1 MDKQSVEKFQEI
13 ITKQCDEISTLK
25 EKAEVYDRLTSKEPC
40 EFCVNN
46 STKELEHNG
55 FKMTCY
61 STHYGYAELQV
72 ESPEHDGT
80 GDFEINYCPMCGRN
94 LGGEEWKKIYDYAL
108 NHQFRFLSYGD
119 SSLLVP

>member
-1 MDKQSVEKFQEI
+1 MEKTEMMKRYEKE
-13 ITKQCDEISTLK
+13 TGMCCAYDTLF
-25 EKAEVYDRLTSKEPC
+25 EWDFSLTDNYIAWLEAKAEAYDRLTSKEPC

-94 LGGEEWKKIYDYAL
+94 LGGADGKD
-108 NHQFRFLSYGD
+108 
-119 SSLLVP
+119 